1 MSRRFLRAP
10 FSSAVAHLILV
21 RPKSAT
27 THEGAKLTDQF
38 QHVMVLTS
46 IIIGL
51 GITYILIGVGTVIE
65 RITGHGAALRLS
77 WAHATWLLT
86 LFVWMVSFWW
96 WEFRLLALLK
106 SWTLAHYF
114 FIITYAVLL
123 FLLAVLLLPRD
134 WAATN
139 SLDDYFLSKR
149 RWFYPLYLIATFADI
164 VDAWLKGGW
173 PYIQANGVSAFVY
186 WAAAIPVCIVGVRSK
201 NIRIHTFMAIVICVL
216 QLIAVFEVFP
226 KLGL

>member
-1 MSRRFLRAP
+1 MLD
-10 FSSAVAHLILV
+10 LNQQ
-21 RPKSAT
+21 T
-27 THEGAKLTDQF
+27 THEGAKVTDQF

-65 RITGHGAALRLS
+65 RITGHGAALLLS

-134 WAATN
+134 WATTD

-149 RWFYPLYLIATFADI
+149 QWFYPLYLIAIFADI

-173 PYIQANGVSAFVY
+173 PYLQASGVLVFGY
-186 WAAAIPVCIVGVRSK
+186 WAAAIPVCLVGVRSK
-201 NIRIHTFMAIVICVL
+201 NIRIHTFMAIIICVW

-226 KLGL
+226 KLGF

>member
-1 MSRRFLRAP
+1 M
-10 FSSAVAHLILV
+10 
-21 RPKSAT
+21 
-27 THEGAKLTDQF
+27 TDQF

-65 RITGHGAALRLS
+65 RITGHGAPLRLS

-134 WAATN
+134 WATTD

-149 RWFYPLYLIATFADI
+149 QWFYPLYLIATFADI

-173 PYIQANGVSAFVY
+173 PYIQASGVLVFAY
-186 WAAAIPVCIVGVRSK
+186 WSAAIPVCVVGFRSK
-201 NIRIHTFMAIVICVL
+201 SIRLHTVMAIVICVW

-226 KLGL
+226 KLGF

>member
-1 MSRRFLRAP
+1 M
-10 FSSAVAHLILV
+10 
-21 RPKSAT
+21 
-27 THEGAKLTDQF
+27 TDQF

-65 RITGHGAALRLS
+65 RITGHGAPLRLS
-77 WAHATWLLT
+77 LAHATWLLT
-86 LFVWMVSFWW
+86 LFAWMVSFWW

-134 WAATN
+134 WTTTD

-149 RWFYPLYLIATFADI
+149 HWFYPLYLIATFADV

-173 PYIQANGVSAFVY
+173 PYIKAGGVVVFAY
-186 WAAAIPVCIVGVRSK
+186 WALAIPVCLVGVRSK
-201 NIRIHTFMAIVICVL
+201 NIHIHSFAAIIVCVW

-226 KLGL
+226 KLGF

>member
-1 MSRRFLRAP
+1 M
-10 FSSAVAHLILV
+10 
-21 RPKSAT
+21 
-27 THEGAKLTDQF
+27 TDQF

-65 RITGHGAALRLS
+65 RITGHGVALRLS

-114 FIITYAVLL
+114 FIVTYAVLL

-134 WAATN
+134 WATTD

-149 RWFYPLYLIATFADI
+149 QWFYPLYLIAIFADI

-173 PYIQANGVSAFVY
+173 PYLQASGVLVFAY
-186 WAAAIPVCIVGVRSK
+186 WAAAIPVCVVGVRSK
-201 NIRIHTFMAIVICVL
+201 NIRIHTFMAIIICVW

-226 KLGL
+226 KLGF

>member
-1 MSRRFLRAP
+1 
-10 FSSAVAHLILV
+10 V
-21 RPKSAT
+21 
-27 THEGAKLTDQF
+27 TDQF

-65 RITGHGAALRLS
+65 RITGHGAPLRLS

-96 WEFRLLALLK
+96 WEFRLLTLLK
-106 SWTLAHYF
+106 SWTLEHYF

-134 WAATN
+134 WATTE

-149 RWFYPLYLIATFADI
+149 RWFYPLYLIAIFADI

-173 PYIQANGVSAFVY
+173 PYLQASGVLVFGY
-186 WAAAIPVCIVGVRSK
+186 WAAAIPVCVVGVRSK
-201 NIRIHTFMAIVICVL
+201 NIRIHTFMAIIICVW

-226 KLGL
+226 KLGF

>member
-1 MSRRFLRAP
+1 MN
-10 FSSAVAHLILV
+10 
-21 RPKSAT
+21 
-27 THEGAKLTDQF
+27 DQF

-51 GITYILIGVGTVIE
+51 GITYILIGVGSVIE
-65 RITGHGAALRLS
+65 RITGHGARLRLS
-77 WAHATWLLT
+77 WTHAAWLLI

-106 SWTLAHYF
+106 SWTLGHYF
-114 FIITYAVLL
+114 FRVTYAVLL

-134 WAATN
+134 WATTD

-149 RWFYPLYLIATFADI
+149 KWFYPLYLIAIFADI

-173 PYIQANGVSAFVY
+173 PYMRGIGVLVFAY
-186 WAAAIPVCIVGVRSK
+186 WAAAIPVCVVGVRSK
-201 NIRIHTFMAIVICVL
+201 NTRIHAAMAITISVW
-216 QLIAVFEVFP
+216 QLIVVFEIFP

>member
-1 MSRRFLRAP
+1 
-10 FSSAVAHLILV
+10 V
-21 RPKSAT
+21 
-27 THEGAKLTDQF
+27 TDQF

-51 GITYILIGVGTVIE
+51 GITYILIGVGSAIE
-65 RITGHGAALRLS
+65 RITGHGAPLRLS
-77 WAHATWLLT
+77 WAHGIWLLN

-134 WAATN
+134 WATTD
-139 SLDDYFLSKR
+139 SLNDYFLSKR
-149 RWFYPLYLIATFADI
+149 RWFYPLYLIAIFADI

-173 PYIQANGVSAFVY
+173 PYLQASGLFNFVY
-186 WAAAIPVCIVGVRSK
+186 WAAAIPVCLVGVRSQ
-201 NIRIHTFMAIVICVL
+201 NIRVHTFMAIIICVF
-216 QLIAVFEVFP
+216 QFVGGFELFP
-226 KLGL
+226 KLGF

>member
-1 MSRRFLRAP
+1 M
-10 FSSAVAHLILV
+10 
-21 RPKSAT
+21 
-27 THEGAKLTDQF
+27 TDQF

-51 GITYILIGVGTVIE
+51 GITYILVGVGSAIE
-65 RITGHGAALRLS
+65 RITGHGARLRLS
-77 WAHATWLLT
+77 WAHAVWLLT

-134 WAATN
+134 WATTDD
-139 SLDDYFLSKR
+139 LDDYFLSKR
-149 RWFYPLYLIATFADI
+149 RWFYPLYLIATWTDI

-173 PYIQANGVSAFVY
+173 PYIRANGVPAFVY
-186 WAAAIPVCIVGVRSK
+186 WAAAIPVCVVGVRSK
-201 NIRIHTFMAIVICVL
+201 NIRIHTFMAILICAL

-226 KLGL
+226 KLGF

>member
-1 MSRRFLRAP
+1 MN
-10 FSSAVAHLILV
+10 
-21 RPKSAT
+21 
-27 THEGAKLTDQF
+27 DQF

-51 GITYILIGVGTVIE
+51 GITYILIGVGSVIE
-65 RITGHGAALRLS
+65 RITGHGAPLRLS
-77 WAHATWLLT
+77 WPHAVWLFT

-96 WEFRLLALLK
+96 WEFRLLTLLK

-134 WAATN
+134 WAATD

-186 WAAAIPVCIVGVRSK
+186 WAAAIPVCVVGVRSK
-201 NIRIHTFMAIVICVL
+201 NIRIHSFMAIIVCVL

>member
-1 MSRRFLRAP
+1 MN
-10 FSSAVAHLILV
+10 
-21 RPKSAT
+21 
-27 THEGAKLTDQF
+27 DQF
-38 QHVMVLTS
+38 QHVMVLIS

-51 GITYILIGVGTVIE
+51 GITYILIGVGSVIE
-65 RITGHGAALRLS
+65 RITGHGARLRLS
-77 WAHATWLLT
+77 WAHAVWLFT
-86 LFVWMVSFWW
+86 LFLWMVSFWW
-96 WEFRLLALLK
+96 WEFRLLALVK

-149 RWFYPLYLIATFADI
+149 KWFYPLYLIAILADI
-164 VDAWLKGGW
+164 TDAWLKGGW
-173 PYIQANGVSAFVY
+173 PYLRASGVLVFAY
-186 WAAAIPVCIVGVRSK
+186 WASAVPVCVVGVRSK
-201 NIRIHTFMAIVICVL
+201 NIRIHAFMAIIICVW
-216 QLIAVFEVFP
+216 QLIAAFELTP

>member
-1 MSRRFLRAP
+1 MN
-10 FSSAVAHLILV
+10 
-21 RPKSAT
+21 
-27 THEGAKLTDQF
+27 DQF

-51 GITYILIGVGTVIE
+51 GITYILIGVGSAIE
-65 RITGHGAALRLS
+65 RITGHGAPLSLS

-123 FLLAVLLLPRD
+123 FLLAVLLLPRE
-134 WAATN
+134 WAAIDN
-139 SLDDYFLSKR
+139 LDDYFLSKR
-149 RWFYPLYLIATFADI
+149 QWFSPVHLSATVADI

-173 PYIQANGVSAFVY
+173 PYVQANGVVVFVY
-186 WAAAIPVCIVGVRSK
+186 WAAALPVCLLGVRSK
-201 NIRIHTFMAIVICVL
+201 SIRIHTFMAVIICV
-216 QLIAVFEVFP
+216 V
-226 KLGL
+226 

>member
-1 MSRRFLRAP
+1 
-10 FSSAVAHLILV
+10 V
-21 RPKSAT
+21 
-27 THEGAKLTDQF
+27 TDQF

-51 GITYILIGVGTVIE
+51 GITYILIGVGTMIE
-65 RITGHGAALRLS
+65 RITGHGARLRLS
-77 WAHATWLLT
+77 WAHATWLFT

-134 WAATN
+134 WATTDN
-139 SLDDYFLSKR
+139 LNDYFLSKR
-149 RWFYPLYLIATFADI
+149 RWFYPLYLISILADI

-173 PYIQANGVSAFVY
+173 PYLQASGVLVFAY
-186 WAAAIPVCIVGVRSK
+186 WAAAIPVCVVGVRSK
-201 NIRIHTFMAIVICVL
+201 NIRIHALMAITICVW
-216 QLIAVFEVFP
+216 QLIAVFEIFP

>member
-1 MSRRFLRAP
+1 MN
-10 FSSAVAHLILV
+10 
-21 RPKSAT
+21 
-27 THEGAKLTDQF
+27 DQF

-51 GITYILIGVGTVIE
+51 GITYILIGVGSMIE
-65 RITGHGAALRLS
+65 RITGHGAHLRLS
-77 WAHATWLLT
+77 WPHATWLLT

-106 SWTLAHYF
+106 SWSLAQYF

-123 FLLAVLLLPRD
+123 FLLAVLLLPRE
-134 WAATN
+134 WAAVEDLN
-139 SLDDYFLSKR
+139 DYFLSKR
-149 RWFYPLYLIATFADI
+149 RWFYPLYLVATCADI

-173 PYIQANGVSAFVY
+173 PYIKANGVAAYVL
-186 WAAAIPVCIVGVRSK
+186 WAAALPVCLVGVRSK
-201 NIRIHTFMAIVICVL
+201 NVRIHAVMAIVVCVL

-226 KLGL
+226 KLGF

>member
-1 MSRRFLRAP
+1 MN
-10 FSSAVAHLILV
+10 
-21 RPKSAT
+21 
-27 THEGAKLTDQF
+27 DQF

-51 GITYILIGVGTVIE
+51 GITYILVGVGSAIE
-65 RITGHGAALRLS
+65 RITGHGARLRLS

-86 LFVWMVSFWW
+86 VFVWLVSFWW

-123 FLLAVLLLPRD
+123 FLLAVLLLPRE
-134 WAATN
+134 WATIDN
-139 SLDDYFLSKR
+139 LDDYFLSKR
-149 RWFYPLYLIATFADI
+149 RWFYPLYLIATVADI

-173 PYIQANGVSAFVY
+173 PYVQANGVVVFVY
-186 WAAAIPVCIVGVRSK
+186 WAAALPVCLVGVRST
-201 NIRIHTFMAIVICVL
+201 NIRIHTFMAIIICVL
-216 QLIAVFEVFP
+216 QLIALFEVFP
-226 KLGL
+226 KLGF

>member
-1 MSRRFLRAP
+1 MEP
-10 FSSAVAHLILV
+10 
-21 RPKSAT
+21 
-27 THEGAKLTDQF
+27 
-38 QHVMVLTS
+38 
-46 IIIGL
+46 
-51 GITYILIGVGTVIE
+51 
-65 RITGHGAALRLS
+65 ALRLS

-134 WAATN
+134 WATTDN
-139 SLDDYFLSKR
+139 LDDYFLSKR

-173 PYIQANGVSAFVY
+173 PYVQANGVRGICILGGGHSCVRGRR
-186 WAAAIPVCIVGVRSK
+186 PVQKHPHPHFYGDHYLRLAVDRGVRGISQTGALAVK
-201 NIRIHTFMAIVICVL
+201 GLTIRCSERLPLAITFSND
-216 QLIAVFEVFP
+216 
-226 KLGL
+226 

>member
-1 MSRRFLRAP
+1 M
-10 FSSAVAHLILV
+10 
-21 RPKSAT
+21 
-27 THEGAKLTDQF
+27 TDQF

-51 GITYILIGVGTVIE
+51 GITYILVGVGSAIE
-65 RITGHGAALRLS
+65 RITGHGARLRLS
-77 WAHATWLLT
+77 WAHAVWLLT

-106 SWTLAHYF
+106 SWTLAQYF

-134 WAATN
+134 CATTDD
-139 SLDDYFLSKR
+139 LDDYFLSKR

-173 PYIQANGVSAFVY
+173 PYIQANGVAAYVY
-186 WAAAIPVCIVGVRSK
+186 WAAAIPVCLVGVRSI
-201 NIRIHTFMAIVICVL
+201 NIRIHTFMAIIICAL

-226 KLGL
+226 KLGF

>member
-1 MSRRFLRAP
+1 
-10 FSSAVAHLILV
+10 
-21 RPKSAT
+21 
-27 THEGAKLTDQF
+27 
-38 QHVMVLTS
+38 MVLTS

-51 GITYILIGVGTVIE
+51 GITYILIGVGSAIE
-65 RITGHGAALRLS
+65 RITGHGAPLRLS

-96 WEFRLLALLK
+96 WEFRLLAILK

-134 WAATN
+134 WATTE

-149 RWFYPLYLIATFADI
+149 QWFYPLYLIATFADI

-173 PYIQANGVSAFVY
+173 PGQWCRSLRILGRGATSVPGWCSVPKYAYPHLYGGLRLRFAVDCS
-186 WAAAIPVCIVGVRSK
+186 VRGISE
-201 NIRIHTFMAIVICVL
+201 TWL
-216 QLIAVFEVFP
+216 LAVRRPNHAMERTSDRCTLHF
-226 KLGL
+226 

>member
-1 MSRRFLRAP
+1 
-10 FSSAVAHLILV
+10 V
-21 RPKSAT
+21 
-27 THEGAKLTDQF
+27 TDQF

-51 GITYILIGVGTVIE
+51 GITYILLGAGAMIE

-134 WAATN
+134 WATTH

-149 RWFYPLYLIATFADI
+149 HWFYPLYLIATLADI

-173 PYIQANGVSAFVY
+173 PYLQASGVLVFAY
-186 WAAAIPVCIVGVRSK
+186 WSAAIPVCVVGFRSQS
-201 NIRIHTFMAIVICVL
+201 IRLHTVMAIVICVW
-216 QLIAVFEVFP
+216 QLIALFEVFP

>member
-1 MSRRFLRAP
+1 MN
-10 FSSAVAHLILV
+10 
-21 RPKSAT
+21 
-27 THEGAKLTDQF
+27 DQF

-51 GITYILIGVGTVIE
+51 GITYILVGVGSAIE
-65 RITGHGAALRLS
+65 RITGHGARLRLS
-77 WAHATWLLT
+77 WPHATWLLI

-106 SWTLAHYF
+106 SWTLLHYF
-114 FIITYAVLL
+114 FIITYAVIL
-123 FLLAVLLLPRD
+123 FLLAVLLLPRE
-134 WAATN
+134 WATIDD
-139 SLDDYFLSKR
+139 LDDYFLSKR

-173 PYIQANGVSAFVY
+173 PYIQANGVGAFVY
-186 WAAAIPVCIVGVRSK
+186 WAPAIPACLIGVRSV
-201 NIRIHTFMAIVICVL
+201 NIRIHTFMAIIILVS

-226 KLGL
+226 KLGF

>member
-1 MSRRFLRAP
+1 
-10 FSSAVAHLILV
+10 V
-21 RPKSAT
+21 
-27 THEGAKLTDQF
+27 TDQF

-51 GITYILIGVGTVIE
+51 GITYILIGLGSAIE
-65 RITGHGAALRLS
+65 RITGHGVPLRLS
-77 WAHATWLLT
+77 WAHGTWLLT

-114 FIITYAVLL
+114 FIITYAVIL

-134 WAATN
+134 WATTDN
-139 SLDDYFLSKR
+139 LNDYFLSKR
-149 RWFYPLYLIATFADI
+149 RWFYPLYLIAIFSDI

-173 PYIQANGVSAFVY
+173 PYLQVSGVLSFAY
-186 WAAAIPVCIVGVRSK
+186 WAAAIPGVLGRRPLPRHPHPHFYGDHCLRLGVRSRVRG
-201 NIRIHTFMAIVICVL
+201 ISQTGL
-216 QLIAVFEVFP
+216 LAV
-226 KLGL
+226 KS

>member
-1 MSRRFLRAP
+1 
-10 FSSAVAHLILV
+10 V
-21 RPKSAT
+21 
-27 THEGAKLTDQF
+27 TDQF

-96 WEFRLLALLK
+96 WEFRLLTLLK

-134 WAATN
+134 WATTE

-164 VDAWLKGGW
+164 IDAWLKGGW
-173 PYIQANGVSAFVY
+173 PYIKAGGVVVFAY
-186 WAAAIPVCIVGVRSK
+186 WALAIPVCLVGVRSK
-201 NIRIHTFMAIVICVL
+201 NIHIHSFAAIIVCVW

-226 KLGL
+226 KLGF

>member
-1 MSRRFLRAP
+1 
-10 FSSAVAHLILV
+10 
-21 RPKSAT
+21 
-27 THEGAKLTDQF
+27 
-38 QHVMVLTS
+38 MVLTS

-96 WEFRLLALLK
+96 WEFRLLTLLK

-134 WAATN
+134 WAATE

-173 PYIQANGVSAFVY
+173 PYIQASGGLVVGY
-186 WAAAIPVCIVGVRSK
+186 WAAAIPVCLVGVRSK
-201 NIRIHTFMAIVICVL
+201 NIRIHTFMAIIICVW

-226 KLGL
+226 KLGF

>member
-1 MSRRFLRAP
+1 
-10 FSSAVAHLILV
+10 
-21 RPKSAT
+21 
-27 THEGAKLTDQF
+27 
-38 QHVMVLTS
+38 MVLTS

-51 GITYILIGVGTVIE
+51 GITYILLGVGAMIE

-86 LFVWMVSFWW
+86 LFIWMVSFWW
-96 WEFRLLALLK
+96 WEFRLLALLR

-134 WAATN
+134 WATTH

-149 RWFYPLYLIATFADI
+149 HWFYPLYLIATFADI

-173 PYIQANGVSAFVY
+173 PYLQANGVLVFAY
-186 WAAAIPVCIVGVRSK
+186 WSAAIPVCVVGFRSK
-201 NIRIHTFMAIVICVL
+201 NIRVHTFMAIVICVW
-216 QLIAVFEVFP
+216 QLVAEFEVFP
-226 KLGL
+226 KLGF

>member
-1 MSRRFLRAP
+1 M
-10 FSSAVAHLILV
+10 
-21 RPKSAT
+21 
-27 THEGAKLTDQF
+27 TDQF

-149 RWFYPLYLIATFADI
+149 QWFYPLYLIATFADI

-173 PYIQANGVSAFVY
+173 PYIQASGVLVFGY
-186 WAAAIPVCIVGVRSK
+186 WAAAIPVCLVGVRSK
-201 NIRIHTFMAIVICVL
+201 NIRIHTFMAIIICVW

-226 KLGL
+226 KLGF